1 MGYLYNHLA
10 TVVCGVFAAVLT
22 GLWFVMTPMFPVLN
36 FVFMMAVP
44 IMWFLT
50 ASCWVA
56 QKSADYMK
64 KYHPHESSHDEK
76 KNNNNARVITQVYT
90 ADGKITSNDLNEAKS
105 SLSKELD
112 QLKSTIKLKDGEIDQ
127 LKRKISN
134 LETLVQ
140 IESLKSELANLK
152 VLASEEKSK
161 RKSKKD

>member
-22 GLWFVMTPMFPVLN
+22 GLWFIMTPMFPVLN
-36 FVFMMAVP
+36 FIFMMAVP

-64 KYHPHESSHDEK
+64 KYHTHESSHDEK
-76 KNNNNARVITQVYT
+76 KNNNNTLVTQVYT
-90 ADGKITSNDLNEAKS
+90 TNSQITSNDLNEAKS

-112 QLKSTIKLKDGEIDQ
+112 QLKSTIELKDSEIDQ